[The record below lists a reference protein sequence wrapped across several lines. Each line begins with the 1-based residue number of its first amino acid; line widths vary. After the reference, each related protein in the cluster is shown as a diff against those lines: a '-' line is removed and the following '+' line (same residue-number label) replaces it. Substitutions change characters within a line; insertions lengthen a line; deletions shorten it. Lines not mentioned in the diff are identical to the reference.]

1 MKMYNLY
8 IHIKINIKAEDHCH
22 CTGEYRSTANSV
34 CNLKYSVPKKIPI
47 VFHNGS
53 NYDYN
58 FIIKVLAEKFKKQFP
73 CLGET
78 TGKYIR
84 LTDPIEKE
92 ITRTDKNGEEIT
104 KNISSYYNLLM
115 TSSLSNLVN
124 NLSEGIHTIRC
135 KFGLDDKKM

>member
-1 MKMYNLY
+1 MCNLY
-8 IHIKINIKAEDHCH
+8 IHIKVNIKADDHCY
-22 CTGEYRSTANSV
+22 CTGEYRSTANNV

-47 VFHNGS
+47 VFHNRS

-78 TGKYIR
+78 TGKYISF
-84 LTDPIEKE
+84 TDPIEKE
-92 ITRTDKNGEEIT
+92 VKELIKMEKKLQKIYLT
-104 KNISSYYNLLM
+104 YYNLLM
-115 TSSLSNLVN
+115 ASSLSNLVN

-135 KFGLDDKKM
+135 KFGLDDKKK